1 MHFSRTVETQ
11 RHWRRSG
18 VFIINFKHTSHLFLV
33 FLLIILNKCFGNKSF
48 WHQLARR
55 SSGLTSITSFQ
66 SLLKGEGVE
75 IVHIYTYTYI
85 YIYIY
90 IYTYIY
96 IYISQLQVSRMFTMI
111 RWIIPIIRSLFTWWP
126 WTYVKLEV
134 VEYIAFIYSYSWI
147 NIALFNHWALSI
159 YVILLTIYIFCYFAF
174 PVYLFLIFLNVSVE
188 SSFLLNNR

>member
-96 IYISQLQVSRMFTMI
+96 IYIYHNFKFHVCL
-111 RWIIPIIRSLFTWWP
+111 RWSGELFQSSGHYLLDDREHTWNL
-126 WTYVKLEV
+126 KL
-134 VEYIAFIYSYSWI
+134 W
-147 NIALFNHWALSI
+147 NI
-159 YVILLTIYIFCYFAF
+159 
-174 PVYLFLIFLNVSVE
+174 
-188 SSFLLNNR
+188 